1 MDRLTHFMSR
11 GSTLMP
17 LVCFGWGPKPVSGG
31 LDVAGPR
38 LAWLSWPLEVQL
50 PVGINLDEALH
61 PK

>member
-1 MDRLTHFMSR
+1 MDLLTHFMSR
-11 GSTLMP
+11 GSTLMS

-50 PVGINLDEALH
+50 PVGINLG
-61 PK
+61 